1 MFLFKN
7 VEEKASFDLAIVGAG
22 IAGLYCAYRI
32 AQKQPDWNIAIFERL
47 NRTGG
52 RLDSDL
58 IKLTKDGKI
67 PKKNAKK
74 VFTIKEEQGGMRFNN
89 GMEELMALI
98 EHLDLCEE
106 TVPFPMSSNVDGKNT
121 NRYLF
126 RGREFTAAEAKASK
140 HQIWGEIYDLEKA
153 ERGLSPDQLIENAFN
168 RILQENDYPIG
179 AVHDPDSWTDI
190 RENCKWNGSTLNEW
204 HIWSLL
210 SDMGYSEECIRM
222 MADTTGF
229 PDTFKAFT
237 NAGCAFQALADFPE
251 DPEFYTFKEGFSA
264 LPKKVIEDMGKN
276 VKIYLSTNL
285 NTLHDKDGQ
294 FELRLSEAEAG
305 HNATPFK
312 KKTTCVYADRIIL
325 ATATKGIQDLFYK
338 SPALYKNADPKQPEK
353 LWNRLNEVEGAEL
366 MKVNLYFRESW
377 WLNGMTN
384 RPAVQFGPNFT
395 TLPIN
400 AIYPFYALESV
411 EFGDKKICRA
421 SKEISEE
428 ERETPYIKDDAHDN
442 PAALTLYCDFNKT
455 PFWEG
460 LQNIGPEF
468 TSELQRY
475 FNKQN
480 PKKLYAA
487 SQTLVDELMKQLEI
501 LFGATNLPKPILST
515 YRAWNGKDD
524 YEYAFYQWRLNA
536 VDSETRKYLAKP
548 YDDKDLHFCNE
559 SISDM
564 QAWVNG
570 SLRSADLALA
580 HFGLKPLDRKTK
592 VRKSRGV
599 QKVAV
604 KRRQRFGGIWG

>member
-1 MFLFKN
+1 MCIR
-7 VEEKASFDLAIVGAG
+7 DR
-22 IAGLYCAYRI
+22 LYCAYRI
-32 AQKQPDWNIAIFERL
+32 SQKHPDWKIAIFERL

-58 IKLTKDGKI
+58 IQLTKDGKI
-67 PKKNAKK
+67 PKKGTKN
-74 VFTIKEEQGGMRFNN
+74 VYTIKEEQGGMRFNK

-106 TVPFPMSSNVDGKNT
+106 TVPFPMSSDVDGENT

-126 RGREFTAAEAKASK
+126 RGREFTVAEAQASNQK
-140 HQIWGEIYDLEKA
+140 IWSELYDLERA
-153 ERGLSPDQLIENAFN
+153 EIGLSPDELIENAFN

-179 AVHDPDSWTDI
+179 EVHDPDSWTDI
-190 RENCKWNGSTLNEW
+190 RENCQWNGKNLNEW

-237 NAGCAFQALADFPE
+237 NAGCAFQALADFPK
-251 DPEFYTFKEGFSA
+251 DPEFYTFKEGFST
-264 LPKKVIEDMGKN
+264 LPKKVLEKMGDN

-285 NTLHDKDGQ
+285 NTIHDREGK
-294 FELRLSEAEAG
+294 FKLCLSEAEEG
-305 HNATPFK
+305 HNATPFDK
-312 KKTTCVYADRIIL
+312 KMTPVFANKLIL

-338 SPALYKNADPKQPEK
+338 SPALFRPKEVESKEAQK
-353 LWNRLNEVEGAEL
+353 LWEKLNEVEGAEL

-377 WLNGMTN
+377 WLNSMTN
-384 RPAVQFGPNFT
+384 RPPVQFGPNFT

-400 AIYPFYALESV
+400 AIYPFYALESI
-411 EFGDKKICRA
+411 EFGDKKACKGPSQTTDA
-421 SKEISEE
+421 A
-428 ERETPYIKDDAHDN
+428 PHFKDGALGN
-442 PAALTLYCDFNKT
+442 PAALTLYCDYNKT

-460 LQNIGPEF
+460 LQNIGPMF
-468 TSELQRY
+468 DSELQRH

-480 PKKLYAA
+480 PQKLYPA
-487 SQTLVDELMKQLEI
+487 SQVLVDELMKQLAI

-524 YEYAFYQWRLNA
+524 YEYAFYQWKLNA
-536 VDSETRKYLAKP
+536 VDSETRQYLSKP
-548 YDDKDLHFCNE
+548 YDNKDLYFCNE

-570 SLRSADLALA
+570 SLRSANMALA
-580 HFGLKPLDRKTK
+580 HFDIQPMKKATGLL
-592 VRKSRGV
+592 KSRSV
-599 QKVAV
+599 PSTVA
-604 KRRQRFGGIWG
+604 KRRHKFGGIWG